1 VRVLLNKA
9 KLLFDKTTMGPKVDT
24 VADDIQLPEHADVV
38 VIGGGIIGVST
49 ALALSEKGLK
59 VALCE
64 KGHIAGEQ
72 SSRNWGWV
80 RVTRR
85 DPRELMLSIESLKIW
100 RTLDQKLGIET
111 GFNQCG
117 ILYVSNDDKVIEG
130 HLAWLRRARKIAG
143 DAFDTREVGKE
154 EIASLLK
161 GSKET
166 VKGGIFTP
174 GDARAE
180 PQKAAPA
187 IANALRKRG
196 VSILTPC
203 AVRGIETSGGRVSAV
218 VTEHGTIPCHAA
230 VVAGGAWT
238 RYFCGNLGIELP
250 QLLTRASVLRT
261 EPLEGGPT
269 CSANNEEFAFRKRLD
284 GGYTVAYG
292 LRTHADLTPDSF
304 RLFFKYIEALKSQMG
319 ALQITIGKRFFDE
332 LKRPRRWPLDAP
344 TVFESIRTLDPDPV
358 VPYVDKGFEAFTKAF
373 PHLSNARVAQRW
385 AGYIDV
391 TPDAIPVISNVA
403 RVPGM
408 YIGTGFSGHGFG
420 IGPGAGKLMADLVT
434 NDTPLVDPHAF
445 RLERFSDGTKI
456 TIDAGF

>member
-1 VRVLLNKA
+1 
-9 KLLFDKTTMGPKVDT
+9 MGPKVDT
-24 VADDIQLPEHADVV
+24 VADDIQLPERADVV

-49 ALALSEKGLK
+49 ALYLSEKGLQ

-85 DPRELMLSIESLKIW
+85 DPRELLLSIESLKLW
-100 RTLDQKLGIET
+100 RTLDRTLGIDT

-117 ILYVSNDDKVIEG
+117 ILYVSNDDAT
-130 HLAWLRRARKIAG
+130 LARHRDWLAHARQIAG
-143 DAFDTREVGKE
+143 DAFDTREVDTE
-154 EIASLLK
+154 AIAELLP
-161 GSKET
+161 GST
-166 VKGGIFTP
+166 RSFKGGIYTP

-196 VSILTPC
+196 VKILTPC
-203 AVRGIETSGGRVSAV
+203 AVRGIETSGGHVSAV
-218 VTEHGTIPCHAA
+218 VTEHGTIRCDAV

-238 RYFCGNLGIELP
+238 RYFCGNLGVELP

-269 CSANNEEFAFRKRLD
+269 CSANNEEFAFRKRAD

-292 LRTHADLTPDSF
+292 LRTHADLTPDAF

-319 ALQITIGKRFFDE
+319 ALQIRVGKRFLDE
-332 LKRPRRWPLDAP
+332 LKRPRRWALDRP
-344 TVFESIRTLDPDPV
+344 TIFEAIRTLDPDPV
-358 VPYVDKGFEAFTKAF
+358 VPYVDHGLREFVKAF
-373 PHLSNARVAQRW
+373 PHLAGAKIAQRW

-391 TPDAIPVISNVA
+391 TPDAIPVISGAA
-403 RVPGM
+403 RVPGLF
-408 YIGTGFSGHGFG
+408 IGTGFSGHGFG
-420 IGPGAGKLMADLVT
+420 IGPAAGKLMADLVN

>member
-1 VRVLLNKA
+1 
-9 KLLFDKTTMGPKVDT
+9 MGPKIDIVT
-24 VADDIQLPEHADVV
+24 DDIKLPLRADVV

-49 ALALSEKGLK
+49 ALALSEKGLS

-85 DPRELMLSIESLKIW
+85 DPRELLLSIESLKVW

-117 ILYVSNDDKVIEG
+117 ILYVSNDDATLER
-130 HLAWLRRARKIAG
+130 HRDWLRRAREVAG
-143 DAFDTREVGKE
+143 NAFDTRELDSR
-154 EIASLLK
+154 EISALLP
-161 GSKET
+161 GAT
-166 VKGGIFTP
+166 RTFKGGIFTP

-187 IANALRKRG
+187 IANALRERG

-203 AVRGIETSGGRVSAV
+203 AVRGVETSGGRVSAV
-218 VTEHGTIPCHAA
+218 VTEHGTIRCDAA

-238 RYFCGNLGIELP
+238 RYFCGNLGVDLP

-261 EPLEGGPT
+261 EPIEGGPT

-304 RLFFKYIEALKSQMG
+304 RLFFKYIEALKSQFG
-319 ALQITIGKRFFDE
+319 ALQISVGKRFLDE
-332 LKRPRRWPLDAP
+332 LKRPRRWSLDQP
-344 TVFESIRTLDPDPV
+344 TVFESVRTLDPDPI
-358 VPYVDKGFEAFTKAF
+358 VPYVDKGLHEFVAAF
-373 PHLSNARVAQRW
+373 PQLSAARVAQRW

-391 TPDAIPVISNVA
+391 TPDAIPIISNVA
-403 RVPGM
+403 QTPGLF
-408 YIGTGFSGHGFG
+408 IGTGFSGHGFG
-420 IGPGAGKLMADLVT
+420 IGPGAGKLLADIVH
-434 NDTPLVDPHAF
+434 NDEPLVDTHAF
-445 RLERFSDGTKI
+445 RLSRFSDGSKI

>member
-1 VRVLLNKA
+1 
-9 KLLFDKTTMGPKVDT
+9 MGPKVDT
-24 VADDIQLPEHADVV
+24 VADDIALPERADVV

-49 ALALSEKGLK
+49 ALALHEKGLS

-85 DPRELMLSIESLKIW
+85 DPREFLLSVESLKIW
-100 RTLDQKLGIET
+100 RTLDKKLAIDT

-117 ILYVSNDDKVIEG
+117 ILYVSNDDGVLER
-130 HLAWLRRARKIAG
+130 HRDWLRRAREIAG
-143 DAFDTREVGKE
+143 DGAFDTREVATR
-154 EIASLLK
+154 EIAELLP
-161 GSKET
+161 GAT
-166 VKGGIFTP
+166 QTFKGGIFTP

-187 IANALRKRG
+187 IANALRRKG

-218 VTEHGTIPCHAA
+218 VTEHGTIRCDAV

-238 RYFCGNLGIELP
+238 RYFCGNLGVDLP

-269 CSANNEEFAFRKRLD
+269 CSANNEEFAFRKRAD

-319 ALQITIGKRFFDE
+319 ALQIQVGKRFFDE
-332 LKRPRRWPLDAP
+332 LRRPRRWPLNES
-344 TVFESIRTLDPDPV
+344 TVFEHVRTLDPDPV
-358 VPYVDKGFEAFTKAF
+358 VPYVDKGLKAFTEAF
-373 PHLSNARVAQRW
+373 PHLSGARIAQRW

-391 TPDAIPVISNVA
+391 TPDAIPVISGVA

-408 YIGTGFSGHGFG
+408 FIGTGFSGHGFG
-420 IGPGAGKLMADLVT
+420 IGPGAGRLMADLV
-434 NDTPLVDPHAF
+434 NGDAPLVDPHAF

>member
-1 VRVLLNKA
+1 
-9 KLLFDKTTMGPKVDT
+9 MGPKVDT
-24 VADDIQLPEHADVV
+24 VADDIKLPERADVV

-49 ALALSEKGLK
+49 ALALHEKGLS

-85 DPRELMLSIESLKIW
+85 DPREFLLSIESLKIW
-100 RTLDQKLGIET
+100 RTLDRMLDIDT

-117 ILYVSNDDKVIEG
+117 ILYVSNDDGVLER
-130 HLAWLRRARKIAG
+130 HRDWLKRARQIAG
-143 DAFDTREVGKE
+143 DDAFDTREVDTHE
-154 EIASLLK
+154 VSRLLP
-161 GSKET
+161 GAT
-166 VKGGIFTP
+166 QTFKGGIFTP

-187 IANALRKRG
+187 IANALRRKG

-203 AVRGIETSGGRVSAV
+203 AVRGIETSGGRASAV
-218 VTEHGTIPCHAA
+218 VTEHGTIRCDAV

-238 RYFCGNLGIELP
+238 RYFCGNLGVELP

-269 CSANNEEFAFRKRLD
+269 CSANNEEFAFRKRAD

-319 ALQITIGKRFFDE
+319 ALQIQIGKRFFDE
-332 LKRPRRWPLDAP
+332 LKRPRRWALNES
-344 TVFESIRTLDPDPV
+344 TVFEHVRTLDPDPV
-358 VPYVDKGFEAFTKAF
+358 VPYVDKGLKAFTEAF
-373 PHLSNARVAQRW
+373 PQLSGARIAQRW

-391 TPDAIPVISNVA
+391 TPDAIPVISEVA

-408 YIGTGFSGHGFG
+408 FIGTGFSGHGFG
-420 IGPGAGKLMADLVT
+420 IGPGAGRLMADLV
-434 NDTPLVDPHAF
+434 NGDAPLVDPHAF
-445 RLERFSDGTKI
+445 RLGRFSDGSKI

>member
-1 VRVLLNKA
+1 
-9 KLLFDKTTMGPKVDT
+9 MGPKVDT
-24 VADDIQLPEHADVV
+24 VADDIKLPERADVV

-49 ALALSEKGLK
+49 ALALHEKGLS

-85 DPRELMLSIESLKIW
+85 DPREFLLSIESLKIW
-100 RTLDQKLGIET
+100 RTLDQKLGIDT

-117 ILYVSNDDKVIEG
+117 ILYVSNDDAVLER
-130 HLAWLRRARKIAG
+130 HRDWLKRAREIAG
-143 DAFDTREVGKE
+143 DHAFDTREVDAG
-154 EIASLLK
+154 EISGLLP
-161 GSKET
+161 GAT
-166 VKGGIFTP
+166 QTFKGGIFTP

-187 IANALRKRG
+187 IANALRRKG

-203 AVRGIETSGGRVSAV
+203 AVRGIETSGGRASAV
-218 VTEHGTIPCHAA
+218 VTEHGTIRCDAV

-238 RYFCGNLGIELP
+238 RYFCGNLGVELP

-261 EPLEGGPT
+261 EPLEGGPS
-269 CSANNEEFAFRKRLD
+269 CSTNNEEFAFRKRAD

-319 ALQITIGKRFFDE
+319 SLQIHIGKRFFDE
-332 LKRPRRWPLDAP
+332 LKRPRRWSLSES
-344 TVFESIRTLDPDPV
+344 TVFEHVRTLDPDPMV
-358 VPYVDKGFEAFTKAF
+358 AYVDKGLKAFTETF
-373 PHLSNARVAQRW
+373 PQFSGARIAQRW

-391 TPDAIPVISNVA
+391 TPDAIPVISHVA

-408 YIGTGFSGHGFG
+408 FIGTGFSGHGFG
-420 IGPGAGKLMADLVT
+420 IGPGAGRLMADLV
-434 NDTPLVDPHAF
+434 NGDAPLVDPHAF
-445 RLERFSDGTKI
+445 RLSRFSDGSKI

>member
-1 VRVLLNKA
+1 
-9 KLLFDKTTMGPKVDT
+9 MGPKVDI
-24 VADDIQLPEHADVV
+24 VADDIKLPERADVV
-38 VIGGGIIGVST
+38 VTGGGIIGVST
-49 ALALSEKGLK
+49 ALALSDKGLS

-85 DPRELMLSIESLKIW
+85 DLRELLLSIESLKVW

-117 ILYVSNDDKVIEG
+117 ILYVSNDDATLER
-130 HLAWLRRARKIAG
+130 HRDWLRRARDVAG
-143 DAFDTREVGKE
+143 DAFDTREMDSR
-154 EIASLLK
+154 EISALLPDA
-161 GSKET
+161 T
-166 VKGGIFTP
+166 RAYKGGIFTP

-187 IANALRKRG
+187 IANALRERG

-203 AVRGIETSGGRVSAV
+203 AVRGVETSGGRVSAV
-218 VTEHGTIPCHAA
+218 VTEHGTIRCDAA

-238 RYFCGNLGIELP
+238 RYFCGNLGVDLP

-261 EPLEGGPT
+261 EPIEGGPT

-304 RLFFKYIEALKSQMG
+304 RLFFKYIEALKSQLG
-319 ALQITIGKRFFDE
+319 ALQISVGKRFFDE
-332 LKRPRRWPLDAP
+332 LKRPRRWPLDRP
-344 TVFESIRTLDPDPV
+344 TVFESVRTLDPDPI
-358 VPYVDKGFEAFTKAF
+358 VPYVDKGLQEFVAAF
-373 PHLSNARVAQRW
+373 PQLSAARIAQRW

-391 TPDAIPVISNVA
+391 TPDAIPIISNVA
-403 RVPGM
+403 RVPGLF
-408 YIGTGFSGHGFG
+408 IGTGFSGHGFG
-420 IGPGAGKLMADLVT
+420 IGPGAGKLMADIVH
-434 NDTPLVDPHAF
+434 NDEPLVDTHAF
-445 RLERFSDGTKI
+445 RLSRFSDGTKI

>member
-1 VRVLLNKA
+1 
-9 KLLFDKTTMGPKVDT
+9 MGPKVDI
-24 VADDIQLPEHADVV
+24 VADDIKLPQRADVV

-49 ALALSEKGLK
+49 ALALSEKGLS

-85 DPRELMLSIESLKIW
+85 DPRELLLSIESLKVW
-100 RTLDQKLGIET
+100 RTLDKKLGIET

-117 ILYVSNDDKVIEG
+117 ILYVSNDDATLER
-130 HLAWLRRARKIAG
+130 HRDWLRRARDIAG
-143 DAFDTREVGKE
+143 DAFDTRVMDSR
-154 EIASLLK
+154 EISALLP
-161 GSKET
+161 GAT
-166 VKGGIFTP
+166 RAYKGGIFTP

-187 IANALRKRG
+187 IANALRERG

-203 AVRGIETSGGRVSAV
+203 AVRGVETSGGRVSAV
-218 VTEHGTIPCHAA
+218 VTEHGTIRCDAA

-238 RYFCGNLGIELP
+238 RYFCGNLGVDLP

-261 EPLEGGPT
+261 EPIEGGPT

-304 RLFFKYIEALKSQMG
+304 RLFFKYIEALKSQLG
-319 ALQITIGKRFFDE
+319 ALQISVGRRFFDE
-332 LKRPRRWPLDAP
+332 LKRPRRWPLDRP
-344 TVFESIRTLDPDPV
+344 TVFEAVRTLDPDPI
-358 VPYVDKGFEAFTKAF
+358 VPYVDKGLQAFVAAF
-373 PHLSNARVAQRW
+373 PRLSAARIAQRW

-391 TPDAIPVISNVA
+391 TPDAIPIISNVA
-403 RVPGM
+403 PVPGLF
-408 YIGTGFSGHGFG
+408 IGTGFSGHGFG
-420 IGPGAGKLMADLVT
+420 IGPGAGKLMADIVH
-434 NDTPLVDPHAF
+434 NDEPLVDTHAF
-445 RLERFSDGTKI
+445 RLSRFSDGSKI

>member
-1 VRVLLNKA
+1 
-9 KLLFDKTTMGPKVDT
+9 MGPKVDT
-24 VADDIQLPEHADVV
+24 VADDIELPERADVV

-49 ALALSEKGLK
+49 ALALHEKGLS

-64 KGHIAGEQ
+64 KGHVAGEQ

-85 DPRELMLSIESLKIW
+85 DPREFLLSIESLKIW
-100 RTLDQKLGIET
+100 RTLDRTLGIDT

-117 ILYVSNDDKVIEG
+117 ILYVSNDDAVLER
-130 HLAWLRRARKIAG
+130 HRDWLERARQIAG
-143 DAFDTREVGKE
+143 DDAFDTREVGTHE
-154 EIASLLK
+154 VSRLLP
-161 GSKET
+161 GST
-166 VKGGIFTP
+166 QTFKGGIFTP

-187 IANALRKRG
+187 IANALRRKG
-196 VSILTPC
+196 VGILTPC
-203 AVRGIETSGGRVSAV
+203 AVRGIETSGGRASAV
-218 VTEHGTIPCHAA
+218 VTEHGTIRCDAV

-238 RYFCGNLGIELP
+238 RYFCGNLGVELP

-269 CSANNEEFAFRKRLD
+269 CSANNEEFAFRKRAD

-319 ALQITIGKRFFDE
+319 ALQIQIGKRFFDE
-332 LKRPRRWPLDAP
+332 LKRPRRWALNES
-344 TVFESIRTLDPDPV
+344 TVFEHVRTLDPDPV
-358 VPYVDKGFEAFTKAF
+358 VPYVDKGLKAFTEAF
-373 PHLSNARVAQRW
+373 PQLSGARIAQRW

-391 TPDAIPVISNVA
+391 TPDAIPVISEVA

-408 YIGTGFSGHGFG
+408 FIGTGFSGHGFG
-420 IGPGAGKLMADLVT
+420 IGPGAGRLMADLV
-434 NDTPLVDPHAF
+434 NGDAPLVDPHAF
-445 RLERFSDGTKI
+445 RLERFSDGSKI

>member
-1 VRVLLNKA
+1 
-9 KLLFDKTTMGPKVDT
+9 MGPKVDT
-24 VADDIQLPEHADVV
+24 VADDIQLPERVDVV

-49 ALALSEKGLK
+49 ALYLSEKGLQ

-85 DPRELMLSIESLKIW
+85 DPRELLLSIESLKLW
-100 RTLDQKLGIET
+100 RTLDRTLGIET
-111 GFNQCG
+111 GFNECG
-117 ILYVSNDDKVIEG
+117 ILYVSNDDAT
-130 HLAWLRRARKIAG
+130 LARHRDWLSRARQIAG
-143 DAFDTREVGKE
+143 DAFDTREIDTRG
-154 EIASLLK
+154 IAQLLP
-161 GSKET
+161 GST
-166 VKGGIFTP
+166 RSFKGGIYTP

-196 VSILTPC
+196 VKILTPC

-218 VTEHGTIPCHAA
+218 VTEHGTIRCDAA

-269 CSANNEEFAFRKRLD
+269 CSANNEEFAFRKRAD

-292 LRTHADLTPDSF
+292 LRTHADLTPDAF

-319 ALQITIGKRFFDE
+319 ALQIRVGKRFLDE
-332 LKRPRRWPLDAP
+332 MKRPRRWALDRP
-344 TVFESIRTLDPDPV
+344 TVFEAVRTLDPDPV
-358 VPYVDKGFEAFTKAF
+358 VPYVDNGLREFVKAF
-373 PHLSNARVAQRW
+373 PQLANAKIAQRW

-391 TPDAIPVISNVA
+391 TPDAIPVISKA
-403 RVPGM
+403 ASVPGLF
-408 YIGTGFSGHGFG
+408 IGTGFSGHGFG
-420 IGPGAGKLMADLVT
+420 IGPAAGKLMADLVN
-434 NDTPLVDPHAF
+434 NDAPLVDPHAF
-445 RLERFSDGTKI
+445 RLERFSDGSKI

>member
-1 VRVLLNKA
+1 
-9 KLLFDKTTMGPKVDT
+9 MGPKVDT
-24 VADDIQLPEHADVV
+24 VTDDIKLPERADVV

-49 ALALSEKGLK
+49 ALALHEKGLS

-85 DPRELMLSIESLKIW
+85 DPREFLLSIESLKIW
-100 RTLDQKLGIET
+100 RTLDRKLGIDT

-117 ILYVSNDDKVIEG
+117 ILYVSNDDKVIAR
-130 HLAWLRRARKIAG
+130 HRDWLMRARQIAG
-143 DAFDTREVGKE
+143 ADAFDTREIGTR
-154 EIASLLK
+154 EIAALLPGAK
-161 GSKET
+161 QSF
-166 VKGGIFTP
+166 KGGIFTP

-187 IANALRKRG
+187 IANALRREG

-218 VTEHGTIPCHAA
+218 VTEHGTIRCDAV

-238 RYFCGNLGIELP
+238 RYFCGNLGVDLP

-269 CSANNEEFAFRKRLD
+269 CSANNEEFAFRKRAD

-292 LRTHADLTPDSF
+292 MRTHADLTPDSF
-304 RLFFKYIEALKSQMG
+304 RLFVKYIEALKSQMG
-319 ALQITIGKRFFDE
+319 ALQIQIGKRFFDE
-332 LKRPRRWPLDAP
+332 LKRPRHWPLNEP
-344 TVFESIRTLDPDPV
+344 TVFEQIRTLDPDPV
-358 VPYVDKGFEAFTKAF
+358 VPYVDKGMKAF
-373 PHLSNARVAQRW
+373 VDAFPQLSNARIAQRW

-391 TPDAIPVISNVA
+391 TPDAIPVISQVA

-408 YIGTGFSGHGFG
+408 FIGTGFSGHGFG
-420 IGPGAGKLMADLVT
+420 IGPGAGRLMADLV
-434 NDTPLVDPHAF
+434 NGDTPLVDPHAF